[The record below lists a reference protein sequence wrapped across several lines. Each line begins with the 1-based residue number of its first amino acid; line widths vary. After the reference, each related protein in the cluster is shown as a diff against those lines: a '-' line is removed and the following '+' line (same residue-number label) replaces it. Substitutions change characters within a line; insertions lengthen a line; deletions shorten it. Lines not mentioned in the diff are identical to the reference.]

1 MLTEPTNPAK
11 LSGGPLSSDYS
22 VLQLHFHWGS
32 DGSKGSEH
40 FYDGQAY
47 PMEVHIVHYKTDYAG
62 DLDKILGSVDGL
74 AVTGFMFKEGV
85 RRKKNCEIAHSLAQ
99 YLGRKYGA

>member
-1 MLTEPTNPAK
+1 MLSANSAS
-11 LSGGPLSSDYS
+11 LSGGPLSSPYK

-32 DGSKGSEH
+32 DNSQGSEH

-47 PMEVHIVHYKTDYAG
+47 PMEVHIVHYKAEYEG

-74 AVTGFMFKEGV
+74 AVTGFMFSIGV
-85 RRKKNCEIAHSLAQ
+85 RRKELRNCIITSFS
-99 YLGRKYGA
+99 KYSG